1 MRKSN
6 KIILLFSIGLFA
18 FLFFSC
24 TKKEEQKKSEEQIV
38 DSVKTDMDS
47 LLVSSNTKVTSKDV
61 KNKFNE
67 IKKKYENELDDVGNT
82 EVRFVDLGNDG
93 KEVALLY
100 YGLVAKG
107 GNAVTGSGIVL
118 YKIEGNKLEFLLDY
132 NLDGAVV
139 KSIKD
144 GQINCMKYEYAAGDP
159 NCCPSKKKPF
169 KLKFENN
176 KLIFIP

>member
-6 KIILLFSIGLFA
+6 KIILLLSVALFA
-18 FLFFSC
+18 VLLFSC
-24 TKKEEQKKSEEQIV
+24 SKKEEQKKKEEQIS
-38 DSVKTDMDS
+38 DSVKTGMDS
-47 LLVSSNTKVTSKDV
+47 IFVSSNTKVSSKDV
-61 KNKFNE
+61 KNKFKE
-67 IKKKYENELDDVGNT
+67 IKKKYENDLDEVGNT
-82 EVRFVDLGNDG
+82 EVRFVDLGNDN
-93 KEVALLY
+93 KELALLY

-118 YKIEGNKLEFLLDY
+118 FKIDGNKLEFLLDF

-144 GQINCMKYEYAAGDP
+144 GQINCVKYEYAAGDP

-169 KLKFENN
+169 KLKLENN
-176 KLIFIP
+176 KLNFIP